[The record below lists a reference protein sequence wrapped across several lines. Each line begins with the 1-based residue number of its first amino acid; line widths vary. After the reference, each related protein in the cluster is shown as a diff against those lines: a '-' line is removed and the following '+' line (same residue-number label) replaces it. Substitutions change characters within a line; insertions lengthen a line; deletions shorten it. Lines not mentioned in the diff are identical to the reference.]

1 MEDKQSN
8 TDRLGLIKK
17 ATVSATELATG
28 STVLPVGGTSPRDSA
43 KQTKCDAGLLDRLL
57 EVTEKDLVPLTQ
69 AGVREGNKVFGAAI
83 LKKSDLSLVIA
94 GANHETENPLWH
106 GEVYTI
112 KLFWEMRR
120 EQRPAPKDCIFF
132 ATHEPCPLCLSAVT
146 WSGYDNF
153 YYLFSHEDSR
163 DSFNIGHD
171 LRILKEVFRH
181 DPGGYAREND
191 YWKSYSLRKLI
202 DACEE
207 NTQKGFLAR
216 VGNLKKTYAE
226 MSEVYQQNK
235 INTDIPLK

>member
-8 TDRLGLIKK
+8 IDRLGVIKR
-17 ATVSATELATG
+17 ATISVAELATS
-28 STVLPVGGTSPRDSA
+28 STGLPVGGTSPRDSA
-43 KQTKCDAGLLDRLL
+43 NQKKCDARLLDRLL

-120 EQRPAPKDCIFF
+120 DKRPAPKDCIFF

-146 WSGYDNF
+146 WGGYDNF

-171 LRILKEVFRH
+171 LRILKEVFRQ

-202 DACEE
+202 NACEE

-235 INTDIPLK
+235 GNTDIPLK